1 MQGTMNAITT
11 GGATPVQ
18 KAEVKKPMA
27 GFEAQGFAI
36 AMRVVGISRTAA
48 RELHRCVVSLFELA
62 PEARGAAAKYLG
74 TRKEAIAELVAQGR
88 LDEKESKKMMASANV
103 YASQMR
109 TIIKA
114 MDQGLTQDTV
124 LAWCHDGALRLNG
137 HSGLDWAADAFDNV
151 GFAVIYKVAVD
162 FNRAKDGEAARGR
175 PAMLFAAKLAAW
187 LNKNQ
192 PADDDTV
199 GLALYNK
206 VVAECNAVN
215 APAGEDAPM

>member
-1 MQGTMNAITT
+1 MQGTMNAIATD
-11 GGATPVQ
+11 GAGPVQ

-62 PEARGAAAKYLG
+62 PEAREAAAKYLA
-74 TRKEAIAELVAQGR
+74 TRKEALAELMAQGR
-88 LDEKESKKMMASANV
+88 LDEKEAKKMMASANV

-114 MDQGLTQDTV
+114 INAGMTRDTILTWANGAS
-124 LAWCHDGALRLNG
+124 LAPGQE
-137 HSGLDWAADAFDNV
+137 WAADAFDNV
-151 GFAVIYKVAVD
+151 GFAAIYKVAVD
-162 FNRAKDGEAARGR
+162 FNGGQAAGKGR
-175 PAMLFAAKLAAW
+175 PKTAFAAKLAAW

-192 PADDDTV
+192 PADDDAA

>member
-1 MQGTMNAITT
+1 MQGTMNAIAT
-11 GGATPVQ
+11 GGATPVIKQ
-18 KAEVKKPMA
+18 EIKKPQA

-36 AMRVVGISRTAA
+36 AMRVMGISRTAA

-62 PEARGAAAKYLG
+62 PESREAAAKYLG
-74 TRKEAIAELVAQGR
+74 TRKEAIAELMAQGR
-88 LDEKESKKMMASANV
+88 LDEKEAKKMLASANV

-114 MDQGLTQDTV
+114 INAGMTKDTILSWANGQS
-124 LAWCHDGALRLNG
+124 LAPNQE
-137 HSGLDWAADAFDNV
+137 WAPDAFDNV

-162 FNRAKDGEAARGR
+162 FTKGEAAGRGR
-175 PAMLFAAKLAAW
+175 PKTAFAAKLAAW

-192 PADDDTV
+192 PAEDDAV

-215 APAGEDAPM
+215 APEGEDAPM